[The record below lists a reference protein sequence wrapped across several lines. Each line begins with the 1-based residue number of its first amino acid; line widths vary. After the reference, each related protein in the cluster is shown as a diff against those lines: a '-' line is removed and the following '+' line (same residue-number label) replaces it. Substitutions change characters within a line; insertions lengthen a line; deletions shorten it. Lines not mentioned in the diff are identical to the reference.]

1 MMCKAKVNR
10 IIEFTNILH
19 KHLEAAHAGIPEP
32 ELLVL
37 LKGSRQVTYVGMPLL
52 TDLEDWAI
60 SEGILSDCSSRSC
73 RSTTVKSAEIADHE
87 YQGVLDD

>member
-1 MMCKAKVNR
+1 MSYFDSCTLASVMREVKVNR
-10 IIEFTNILH
+10 IIEFTDILR
-19 KHLEAAHAGIPEP
+19 KHLEAARAGIPEP

-37 LKGSRQVTYVGMPLL
+37 LKKSRQVTYVGMPLP

-73 RSTTVKSAEIADHE
+73 RSN
-87 YQGVLDD
+87 

>member
-10 IIEFTNILH
+10 IIEFTDILR
-19 KHLEAAHAGIPEP
+19 KHLEAAHPGIPEL

-37 LKGSRQVTYVGMPLL
+37 LKGSRQVTYVGMPLP

-60 SEGILSDCSSRSC
+60 SEGILSDCSSGC
-73 RSTTVKSAEIADHE
+73 RS
-87 YQGVLDD
+87 